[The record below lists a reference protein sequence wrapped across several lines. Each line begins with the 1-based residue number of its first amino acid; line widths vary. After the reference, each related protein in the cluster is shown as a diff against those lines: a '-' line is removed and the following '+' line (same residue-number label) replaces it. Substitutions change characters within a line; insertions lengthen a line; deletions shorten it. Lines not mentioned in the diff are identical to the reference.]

1 MADTDPGIHLYLV
14 RHAIAA
20 DRGDAWPDDSKRPL
34 TPKGAQRFR
43 RVVQGLRRIGVLPD
57 VILTSPLVR
66 AKQTAEI
73 LADGLAPH
81 PPIVTVE
88 SLAPGGSPAAFVE
101 DVGRQPKAA
110 QIACVGHE
118 PDLGQLAARLIGARR
133 PLAFKKGGVCR
144 IDLEA
149 INGPGHLVW
158 FAPPRLLRR
167 ASR

>member
-20 DRGDAWPDDSKRPL
+20 DRGDEWPDDGKRPL
-34 TPKGAQRFR
+34 TPKGIQRFR
-43 RVVQGLRRIGVLPD
+43 AVVQGLKRMGVLPD
-57 VILTSPLVR
+57 LVLTSPLVR

-73 LADGLAPH
+73 LADGLTPH
-81 PPIVTVE
+81 PPVVTAE
-88 SLAPGGSPAAFVE
+88 SLAPGGSQASFVE
-101 DVGRQPKAA
+101 DIGKHPKAVH
-110 QIACVGHE
+110 IACVGHE

-133 PLAFKKGGVCR
+133 PLAFKKGGVCC

-149 INGPGHLVW
+149 VNGPGHLVW

-167 ASR
+167 VSR